1 MRPTLRATLT
11 PGVFMLSAVAL
22 ACGGAPRSPS
32 TVSGSPAP
40 SGSPLAWS
48 GDFLGRV
55 EALAVLQTLNAEL
68 LGHDS
73 ATLTLDRWCDAHHL
87 ASPAKVVAVRDRE
100 ATRPPTA
107 EQRKVLAVDESEP
120 IRYRRVKLTCGGHV
134 LSEADNWYVPSR
146 LTPEMNQQLETT
158 DIAFGRAAQALHF
171 QRRTLS
177 AKLLWSPL
185 PEAWDMALSPLPDA
199 KTLQI
204 PHEVL
209 QHKAVLV
216 LPDGTPIS
224 HVIETYT
231 EQVLAF
237 PQPRVVDS
245 RRWAAARG
253 AVGSGAKKNAG
264 HVENPRPAPTWP

>member
-1 MRPTLRATLT
+1 MRPTLRATPT
-11 PGVFMLSAVAL
+11 PGLLGLSAL
-22 ACGGAPRSPS
+22 AFACAGTAPGAPSSPS
-32 TVSGSPAP
+32 TASAP
-40 SGSPLAWS
+40 SGAWS
-48 GDFLGRV
+48 ADFLGRV
-55 EALAVLQTLNAEL
+55 EALAVLQTLNADL
-68 LGHDS
+68 LGHNS

-87 ASPAKVVAVRDRE
+87 ASPAKVVAVRDRD
-100 ATRPPTA
+100 AVKPPTT
-107 EQRKVLAVDESEP
+107 EQRTVLAVGESEP
-120 IRYRRVKLTCGGHV
+120 IRYRRVKLMCGGHV

-158 DIAFGRAAQALHF
+158 DIAFGRAVQALHF

-185 PEAWDMALSPLPDA
+185 PEGWDIAPALPPEPRGQ
-199 KTLQI
+199 TLQI

-209 QHKAVLV
+209 QHQAVLV

-237 PQPRVVDS
+237 PQPR
-245 RRWAAARG
+245 
-253 AVGSGAKKNAG
+253 
-264 HVENPRPAPTWP
+264 APH